1 MAYTTHGHH
10 MPGTPKGNPPSGKV
24 RCGGP
29 EFCAS
34 CSKETVA
41 IVMIGSQIEPEILLG
56 DRNSNYQNR
65 AADLVRK
72 YVMENYLPHTQTLTF
87 EVYVVWFCKTLKN
100 WKALVATTMD
110 DSRYYE
116 VTYNGEKSET
126 YLDAY
131 AKIDNEVIP
140 D

>member
-1 MAYTTHGHH
+1 MAYTTHGYH
-10 MPGTPKGNPPSGKV
+10 MPGTLEGNMPSRKA

-29 EFCAS
+29 EFCAK

-41 IVMIGSQIEPEILLG
+41 IVMLGSKIEPEILLG
-56 DRNSNYQNR
+56 DNKANYQEK
-65 AADLVRK
+65 ACDLVRK
-72 YVMENYLPHTQTLTF
+72 YVINNYIHGDVLIF
-87 EVYVVWFCKTLKN
+87 DVYVVWFCKTLKN

-110 DSRYYE
+110 DGRYYE
-116 VTYNGEKSET
+116 VTHNGEACET

-131 AKIDNEVIP
+131 AKIDNELIS